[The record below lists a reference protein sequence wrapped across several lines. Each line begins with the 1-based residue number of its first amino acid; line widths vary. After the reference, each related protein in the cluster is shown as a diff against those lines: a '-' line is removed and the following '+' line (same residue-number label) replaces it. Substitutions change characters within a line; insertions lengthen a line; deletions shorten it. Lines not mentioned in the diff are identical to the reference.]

1 MRSTQYQG
9 RQTPR
14 RHRLAV
20 ATAVALTAIVLASP
34 AGAQD
39 SERDSEERAKE
50 LDTITVTVDRREQDM
65 QKYAGTAQAF
75 TGDEL
80 RSLGI
85 NNELRNVQTV
95 IPGLSI
101 ANQEG
106 NVEIFIR
113 GVGSSNNTELGDPGA
128 APHING
134 AYIARPRGLGAMF
147 FDVERVEVNKGPQGT
162 VRGRNALGG
171 SLNIVTVKPQLG
183 ETSGYALGEV
193 GSRDHVGGEFGL
205 NLPLGSTAAL
215 RVSGYHV
222 EKETSY
228 KNVGDPS
235 LKPAGYQNEDAA
247 RLSFLWEPNDA
258 LRVFLMADYGQEGG
272 TGYPGANIYGAALE
286 GFNPDDINLREVV
299 YYGIQGTLDSTNK
312 GVMGSL
318 SYDFGGLRVEYN
330 TSFRDV
336 DFTQT
341 NANSAGVTWP
351 GRNLEPRPPGSGDAT
366 RPDYDLFSTNYWETL
381 SKSYTHEL
389 LLFSP
394 DSARFR
400 WTAGGFYFKEDQQV
414 GLFSLADKGVFYSG
428 TEFTMPD
435 VNSDSWA
442 VFGDGTFDVTDS
454 FRLKGGLRYTDE
466 SKYRYGIGGNWTIGL
481 GAEDGCC
488 FSVRLGTPGFLPA
501 LTRRPNFDVRN
512 ITSNA
517 ERARFLLQGIL
528 AAGRNDTIFQQ
539 IGPIADGSNPN
550 GGCVDRPD
558 TGGGNLSC
566 TPNGSHPWISLG
578 IPSQQEGSSE
588 FTFND
593 FRLGFE
599 KDLSDDHLF
608 YGTVSTGHKSGGF
621 NDSFDINVIP
631 ETYKPEKITAFE
643 LGSKQSFDFRGRR
656 STFNVAGFFYDYR
669 DQVFQDLTAIAFNP
683 ETGEATGF
691 ALANRNVGKS
701 RIMGVEAESM
711 LSLSRNWTLTL
722 NALLLDTEI
731 KSGVVADVRSIDYG
745 LGGITSEIDLS
756 GNELP
761 LSSKLTLNARL
772 QHMFDLGNGV
782 FDWQILASYRSAYY
796 LTQFNN
802 RDVVFVSDTA
812 GTVSR
817 VEDAA
822 TAGFPDRQSAYT
834 TINAGAG
841 YTPANSNWRF
851 ELWASNLLGDDV
863 SQKAL
868 VGSQLNIRFLNDPR
882 TYGLRVRYQF

>member
-1 MRSTQYQG
+1 MRSTTHQS
-9 RQTPR
+9 RFKPR

-20 ATAVALTAIVLASP
+20 ATAVGLTALLLAGP
-34 AGAQD
+34 GLAQD
-39 SERDSEERAKE
+39 SADDEAKE
-50 LDTITVTVDRREQDM
+50 LDTITVTVDRREQDL

-75 TGDEL
+75 GGEEL
-80 RSLGI
+80 KSLGI
-85 NNELRNVQTV
+85 NNDLRNVQLA
-95 IPGLSI
+95 IPGMSI

-106 NVEIFIR
+106 NLEIFIR

-128 APHING
+128 APHVNG

-171 SLNIVTVKPQLG
+171 SLNIVTAKPQLG
-183 ETSGYALGEV
+183 ETGGYVLGEV
-193 GSRDHVGGEFGL
+193 GSRDHRGGEFGL

-215 RVSGYHV
+215 RLSGYHA

-228 KNVGDPS
+228 KNVGDPA
-235 LKPAGYQNEDAA
+235 LKPAGFQDEDAA
-247 RLSFLWEPNDA
+247 RLSFLWEPNEA

-286 GFNPDDINLREVV
+286 GFDPDDIDLREVV
-299 YYGIQGTLDSTNK
+299 YYGIQGTMDSTNK

-351 GRNLEPRPPGSGDAT
+351 GRNLEPRPPGSGDAS

-381 SKSYTHEL
+381 SQSQTHEL
-389 LLFSP
+389 LFFSP

-400 WTAGGFYFKEDQQV
+400 WTAGAFHFNEDQKV

-435 VNSDSWA
+435 VNGESWA
-442 VFGDGTFDVTDS
+442 VFGDGTFDVSET

-501 LTRRPNFDVRN
+501 LTRRPNFDVRGIN
-512 ITSNA
+512 TDA
-517 ERARFLLQGIL
+517 ERARFLLEGIL
-528 AAGRNDTIFQQ
+528 AAGRNDTIIQQ
-539 IGPIADGSNPN
+539 IGPIANGSNPN

-558 TGGGNLSC
+558 IGGNNLNC
-566 TPNGSHPWISLG
+566 TPAGSHPWISLG
-578 IPSQQEGSSE
+578 IPAQQEGRSE

-593 FRLGFE
+593 WRVGFE
-599 KDLSDDHLF
+599 KDLSADHLF
-608 YGTVSTGHKSGGF
+608 YGTVTTGHKSGGF

-643 LGSKQSFDFRGRR
+643 LGSKRSFDFRGRR
-656 STFNVAGFFYDYR
+656 STFNLAGFYYDYR

-701 RIMGVEAESM
+701 RIMGLEAESM
-711 LSLSRNWTLTL
+711 LSLSPDWTLSL
-722 NALLLDTEI
+722 NALVLDTEI

-745 LGGITSEIDLS
+745 LGGVTSEIDLA

-761 LSSKLTLNARL
+761 LSSKLTFNARL

-802 RDVVFVSDTA
+802 RDVVFVSDTG
-812 GTVSR
+812 GTVDR

-822 TAGFPDRQSAYT
+822 SAGFPDRQSAYT

-841 YTPANSNWRF
+841 YSPANSNWRF
-851 ELWASNLLGDDV
+851 ELWGSNLLGDDV

>member
-9 RQTPR
+9 RPTPR

-20 ATAVALTAIVLASP
+20 ATAMALTAIVLAGP

-113 GVGSSNNTELGDPGA
+113 GVGSSNNTELGDPGS

-134 AYIARPRGLGAMF
+134 AYIARPRGLGAMI

-183 ETSGYALGEV
+183 ETSGYALGEI

-215 RVSGYHV
+215 RLSGYHV

-247 RLSFLWEPNDA
+247 RLSFLWEPNEA

-517 ERARFLLQGIL
+517 DRARFLLQGIL

-539 IGPIADGSNPN
+539 IGPIADGTNPN

-566 TPNGSHPWISLG
+566 TPSGSHPWISLG

-656 STFNVAGFFYDYR
+656 STFNVAGFYYDYR

-701 RIMGVEAESM
+701 QIMGVEAESM
-711 LSLSRNWTLTL
+711 LSLSRDWTLTL

-745 LGGITSEIDLS
+745 LGGVTSEIDLS

-761 LSSKLTLNARL
+761 LSSKLTFNARL

-841 YTPANSNWRF
+841 YTPANSSWRF

>member
-9 RQTPR
+9 RPTPR

-20 ATAVALTAIVLASP
+20 ATTVALTAIVLAGT
-34 AGAQD
+34 AGAQNNE
-39 SERDSEERAKE
+39 SSSEERAKE
-50 LDTITVTVDRREQDM
+50 LDTITVTVDRREQDL
-65 QKYAGTAQAF
+65 QKYAGTAQAYS
-75 TGDEL
+75 GDEL

-183 ETSGYALGEV
+183 ETSGYALGEF

-205 NLPLGSTAAL
+205 NLPLGSTAAMRL
-215 RVSGYHV
+215 SGYHV

-228 KNVGDPS
+228 RNVGDPS
-235 LKPAGYQNEDAA
+235 LKPAGFQDEDAL
-247 RLSFLWEPNDA
+247 RLSFRWEPSDA
-258 LRVFLMADYGQEGG
+258 LSVFLMADYGQEGG

-286 GFNPDDINLREVV
+286 GFDPDDINLREVV
-299 YYGIQGTLDSTNK
+299 YYGIQGTMDSTNK

-351 GRNLEPRPPGSGDAT
+351 GRNLQPRPPGSGDAT

-381 SKSYTHEL
+381 SQSYTHEL
-389 LLFSP
+389 LVYSP
-394 DSARFR
+394 DSVRFR
-400 WTAGGFYFKEDQQV
+400 WTAGGFYFKEDQKV

-442 VFGDGTFDVTDS
+442 VFGDGTFDVNDS
-454 FRLKGGLRYTDE
+454 FRIKGGLRYTEE

-488 FSVRLGTPGFLPA
+488 FATRLGAPGFLPA

-512 ITSNA
+512 ITTNA

-528 AAGRNDTIFQQ
+528 AGGRNDTIFQQ
-539 IGPIADGSNPN
+539 LGPIANGSLPN

-558 TGGGNLSC
+558 TGGNNLTCS
-566 TPNGSHPWISLG
+566 PNGSHPWIVLG

-588 FTFND
+588 FEFND

-656 STFNVAGFFYDYR
+656 STFNLAGFYYDYR

-701 RIMGVEAESM
+701 AIMGLEAESV
-711 LSLSRNWTLTL
+711 LSLSQDWTLSL

-745 LGGITSEIDLS
+745 LGGVTSEIDLS

-822 TAGFPDRQSAYT
+822 SAGFPDRQSAYT

-841 YTPANSNWRF
+841 YSPANSNWRF

>member
-9 RQTPR
+9 RPTPR

-20 ATAVALTAIVLASP
+20 ATAVALTAIVLAGP

-75 TGDEL
+75 SGDEL
-80 RSLGI
+80 RALGI

-113 GVGSSNNTELGDPGA
+113 GVGSSNNTELGDPGS

-247 RLSFLWEPNDA
+247 RLSFLWEPNEA

-286 GFNPDDINLREVV
+286 GFDPDDINLREVV

-394 DSARFR
+394 DSSRFR

-414 GLFSLADKGVFYSG
+414 GLFSLADKGSFYSG

-539 IGPIADGSNPN
+539 IGPIADGTNPN

-558 TGGGNLSC
+558 IGGGNLNC
-566 TPNGSHPWISLG
+566 TPSGSHPWISLG

-599 KDLSDDHLF
+599 KDLSDDHFF

-711 LSLSRNWTLTL
+711 LSLSRDWTLTL

-841 YTPANSNWRF
+841 YTPATSNWRF

>member
-1 MRSTQYQG
+1 MRSTNHLG
-9 RQTPR
+9 RPTPR

-20 ATAVALTAIVLASP
+20 ATAVALTAVVLAAP
-34 AGAQD
+34 ALAQ
-39 SERDSEERAKE
+39 EPSEEEQAKE
-50 LDTITVTVDRREQDM
+50 LDTITVTVDRREQDL

-75 TGDEL
+75 SGEEL
-80 RSLGI
+80 KALGI
-85 NNELRNVQTV
+85 NNELRNVQV
-95 IPGLSI
+95 AIPGLSI

-171 SLNIVTVKPQLG
+171 TLNIVTVKPQLG
-183 ETSGYALGEV
+183 ETSGYALGEF

-205 NLPLGSTAAL
+205 NLPLGQTAAL

-228 KNVGDPS
+228 TNVGDRS

-247 RLSFLWEPNDA
+247 RVSFLWEPNEA
-258 LRVFLMADYGQEGG
+258 LRVFVMGDYGQEGG
-272 TGYPGANIYGAALE
+272 TGYPGANIYGAALQ
-286 GFNPDDINLREVV
+286 GFNPDDIDLREVV
-299 YYGIQGTLDSTNK
+299 YFGNQGTLDSTNK
-312 GVMGSL
+312 GVMASIG
-318 SYDFGGLRVEYN
+318 YDFGGLRVEYN
-330 TSFRDV
+330 TSYRDV
-336 DFTQT
+336 DYTQT
-341 NANSAGVTWP
+341 NANSAGVNWP
-351 GRNLEPRPPGSGDAT
+351 GRNLTQRPPGSSDGS

-381 SKSYTHEL
+381 SKSQTHEL
-389 LLFSP
+389 LVFSP

-400 WTAGGFYFKEDQQV
+400 WTAGGFYFNEDQKV

-435 VNSDSWA
+435 VNGKSWA
-442 VFGDGTFDVTDS
+442 VFGDGTFDVTDT

-481 GAEDGCC
+481 GAADGCC

-501 LTRRPNFDVRN
+501 LTRRPNFDVRS
-512 ITSNA
+512 ITTNA
-517 ERARFLLQGIL
+517 DRARFLLQGIL

-539 IGPIADGSNPN
+539 IGPIANGTNPN

-558 TGGGNLSC
+558 TGGTNLSC
-566 TPNGSHPWISLG
+566 TPNGSHPWIALG
-578 IPSQQEGSSE
+578 IPAQQEGSSE
-588 FTFND
+588 FNFND
-593 FRLGFE
+593 WRIGFE
-599 KDLSDDHLF
+599 KDLSDDHLL
-608 YGTVSTGHKSGGF
+608 YGTISTGHKSGGF

-643 LGSKQSFDFRGRR
+643 LGSKQSFDFLGRR
-656 STFNVAGFFYDYR
+656 STFNLAGFYYDYR

-701 RIMGVEAESM
+701 EIMGLEAESI
-711 LSLSRNWTLTL
+711 LSLSQDWTLSL

-731 KSGVVADVRSIDYG
+731 KSGVVADVRSIDFG

-772 QHMFDLGNGV
+772 QHVFELGNGL

-802 RDVVFVSDTA
+802 RDVRFVSNTSGAIARTETA
-812 GTVSR
+812 
-817 VEDAA
+817 AA
-822 TAGFPDRQSAYT
+822 AGFPDRQSAYT
-834 TINAGAG
+834 TINAGLG
-841 YTPANSNWRF
+841 FSPGGSNWRF
-851 ELWASNLLGDDV
+851 ELWGSNLLGDDV